1 MAVALGPVF
10 TQHSFLAE
18 KHWQG
23 IGEHWYEAL
32 VRLEEN
38 NATRQF

>member
-1 MAVALGPVF
+1 MAVALGLVF
-10 TQHSFLAE
+10 TQYSFLAE
-18 KHWQG
+18 KLWQG
-23 IGEHWYEAL
+23 VGERWYEAL